1 MNEHDDD
8 PFDTYSVVVNHEEQY
23 SIWPTE
29 KDLPNGWRAVGKE
42 GPKQECLTYIEEV
55 WTDMR
60 PLSLRKQL
68 EEWARNPPAPI
79 AYDSGAES
87 LPPLVDR
94 LCEGEHALIFNCR
107 PERTAQALKE
117 RLDIGYVHLK
127 FTETRGGT
135 ELGLRLDS
143 HASDWSAAN
152 FAEATGTVRIVGDL
166 TLDCVKVRC
175 IASLDV
181 ATLAGTGHL
190 ERVNE
195 AVAG

>member
-29 KDLPNGWRAVGKE
+29 KDLPNGWHAVGKE
-42 GPKQECLTYIEEV
+42 GLKQECLTYIEEV

-79 AYDSGAES
+79 AYDVEAES

-107 PERTAQALKE
+107 PERTARALKE
-117 RLDIGYVHLK
+117 RLDMGYVHLK
-127 FTETRGGT
+127 FTETRGST

-152 FAEATGTVRIVGDL
+152 FAEATGTVHIVGDL
-166 TLDCVKVRC
+166 TLDYVKVRC
-175 IASLDV
+175 VASLDV

-195 AVAG
+195 AAAD